1 MRKQTKTFSTL
12 SGLLPF
18 DLWSDT
24 FIAFAG
30 RLIRIHYKQAFVY
43 RMCWIFFNL
52 HHISYIFII
61 IFFFFWIRGVIYQ
74 LITSMFASHYGFMI
88 PITWREYSR
97 RPSVGFCQRALRFI
111 VTVLRP
117 FGTTISSSLRIR
129 CVSPKYQLNTL
140 RTPATRN
147 TSAFTLFWSNSCAK
161 LSYQFC

>member
-12 SGLLPF
+12 SGLLPI

-30 RLIRIHYKQAFVY
+30 RLIRIHYKYAFVF

-52 HHISYIFII
+52 HHFLYILIL
-61 IFFFFWIRGVIYQ
+61 FWNCVIYQ
-74 LITSMFASHYGFMI
+74 LITLMLGWHYGFII
-88 PITWREYSR
+88 PITWRVYSR

-111 VTVLRP
+111 VTVLRL
-117 FGTTISSSLRIR
+117 FGTTKGSSLRIR

-147 TSAFTLFWSNSCAK
+147 TNAFTLFWSNSWAK
-161 LSYQFC
+161 LSYQLC